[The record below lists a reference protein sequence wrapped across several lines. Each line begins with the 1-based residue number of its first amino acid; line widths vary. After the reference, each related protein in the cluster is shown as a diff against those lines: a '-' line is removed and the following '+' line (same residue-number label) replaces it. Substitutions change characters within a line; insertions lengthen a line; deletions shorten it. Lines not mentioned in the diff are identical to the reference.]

1 MRVEFAFRAGKVSRP
16 RFGVSGSC
24 NHPKACTKMSLF
36 KRLSDL
42 TTPTLLYQ
50 QFSGYSIGVPT
61 GDPAVSI
68 HERMNRPSNFYEL
81 ERAKKSSSASYV
93 TRSRT

>member
-1 MRVEFAFRAGKVSRP
+1 
-16 RFGVSGSC
+16 
-24 NHPKACTKMSLF
+24 MSLF

-42 TTPTLLYQ
+42 TAPTLLY

>member
-1 MRVEFAFRAGKVSRP
+1 MH
-16 RFGVSGSC
+16 
-24 NHPKACTKMSLF
+24 HPKACAKMALF